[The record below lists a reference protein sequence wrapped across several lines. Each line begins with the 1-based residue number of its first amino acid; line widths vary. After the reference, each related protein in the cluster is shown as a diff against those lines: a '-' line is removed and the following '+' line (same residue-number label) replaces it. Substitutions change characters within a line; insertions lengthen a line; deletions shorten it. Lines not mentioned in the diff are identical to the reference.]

1 MNKSFKVIA
10 AEMPDAAKR
19 AGAVRARLPGNLIS
33 RLDLVTLRLFVAIVE
48 EQSINKAAEREF
60 IAPSAV
66 SKRIADLEHATQTQ
80 LLLRHRK
87 GVEPTPAGMALL
99 NHARIILRNLAEL
112 ESEITDYADG
122 VRGNVRML
130 ASESALFGYFPDALK
145 TFTNIY
151 PEIRIDLAAATSVAS
166 VQAVMDGAAD
176 IGIFWGEVATGS
188 LKVVPCYSDRLV
200 VVVAGD
206 HPLAAVECASY
217 ADVLDHEL
225 IEQEAGSAL
234 QALLFAQAAKL
245 GITPRTHMRVSG
257 YDAACRMVQAGLG
270 VGIVPHSY
278 AVRLSPASGLKIVSL
293 QETWVDRHYKVCV
306 KELEHQAVA
315 TRLMFQHIAGGL

>member
-1 MNKSFKVIA
+1 MNKSVKLIA
-10 AEMPDAAKR
+10 TETSDATRR
-19 AGAVRARLPGNLIS
+19 AAPIRSRLPGNLIS

-80 LLLRHRK
+80 LLHRHRK

-99 NHARIILRNLAEL
+99 NHARTILRNLAEL

-145 TFTNIY
+145 TFSKLY
-151 PEIRIDLAAATSVAS
+151 PDIRIDLAAASSVAS
-166 VQAVMDGAAD
+166 VQSVIDGSAD
-176 IGIFWGEVATGS
+176 IGIFWGDVPSGS

-200 VVVAGD
+200 AVVAAD
-206 HPLAAVECASY
+206 HPLAALESARY
-217 ADVLDHEL
+217 TEILDHEL

-245 GITPRTHMRVSG
+245 GVTPRTHIRVSG

-278 AVRLSPASGLKIVSL
+278 AIRLSPTTGLKTISL
-293 QETWVDRHYKVCV
+293 QEAWVDRHYKVCV
-306 KELEHQAVA
+306 KELELQPVA

>member
-1 MNKSFKVIA
+1 MSSKPFKLVTA
-10 AEMPDAAKR
+10 DSPCR
-19 AGAVRARLPGNLIS
+19 QQTRTRLPGNLLS

-80 LLLRHRK
+80 LLHRHRK

-99 NHARIILRNLAEL
+99 NHARTILRNVAEL
-112 ESEITDYADG
+112 EYEITDYADG

-145 TFTNIY
+145 TFTKLY
-151 PEIRIDLAAATSVAS
+151 SEIRIDLSAATSVAA
-166 VQAVMDGAAD
+166 VQSVMDGSAD
-176 IGIFWGEVATGS
+176 IGIFWGEVPTGA

-200 VVVAGD
+200 AVVSAD
-206 HPLAAVECASY
+206 HPLASRESARY
-217 ADVLDHEL
+217 ADILDHEL

-234 QALLFAQAAKL
+234 QALLLAQAAKL
-245 GITPRTHMRVSG
+245 GITPRAHMRVSG

-278 AVRLSPASGLKIVSL
+278 AAARLSPAAGLKTISL

-306 KELEHQAVA
+306 KELEQQPVA
-315 TRLMFQHIAGGL
+315 TRLMFQHLTGGT

>member
-1 MNKSFKVIA
+1 MSSKSLDPA
-10 AEMPDAAKR
+10 ADR
-19 AGAVRARLPGNLIS
+19 DDTSCRVQTRTRLPGNLMS

-80 LLLRHRK
+80 LLHRHRK
-87 GVEPTPAGMALL
+87 GVEPTPAGLALL

-112 ESEITDYADG
+112 EAEITDYADG

-145 TFTNIY
+145 TFTKLY
-151 PEIRIDLAAATSVAS
+151 PEIRIDLSAATSVAAVQS
-166 VQAVMDGAAD
+166 VADGSAD
-176 IGIFWGEVATGS
+176 IGIFWGELPTGP

-200 VVVAGD
+200 AVVAAD
-206 HPLAAVECASY
+206 HPLAGRESARY
-217 ADVLDHEL
+217 ADILDHEQ

-245 GITPRTHMRVSG
+245 GITPRAHMRVSG

-270 VGIVPHSY
+270 VGIVPLSY
-278 AVRLSPASGLKIVSL
+278 AAARQLPAAGIKTISL
-293 QETWVDRHYKVCV
+293 QETWVDRHYKVCA
-306 KELEHQAVA
+306 KDLEQQPVA
-315 TRLMFQHIAGGL
+315 TRLMFQHLTGGT